1 MNRYLELG
9 GNCCGISH
17 VYDFPIRA
25 DAAWLDRQIEGATDL
40 IREENEIAVEEG
52 DRTRWRGK
60 FGHAIEICLTDS
72 QMKEWAPTLKAKGF
86 KLGLRWLN
94 DNSGN
99 YCNLLA
105 WAPKKA
111 SKKRPYKW

>member
-1 MNRYLELG
+1 MSYFDHG

-17 VYDFPIRA
+17 VYNFPARA
-25 DAAWLDRQIEGATDL
+25 DAAWLDCEIELATEGILLDNED
-40 IREENEIAVEEG
+40 IAEERG
-52 DRTRWRGK
+52 QKHWRGK
-60 FGHAIEICLTDS
+60 FGHAIEICLTDD
-72 QMKEWAPTLKAKGF
+72 QMKEWSPTLKAKGF

-105 WAPKKA
+105 WAPKKV

>member
-1 MNRYLELG
+1 MSYYEHG

-17 VYDFPIRA
+17 VFDFPDEA
-25 DAAWLDRQIEGATDL
+25 DMSWLNSQILWATEEIED
-40 IREENEIAVEEG
+40 ENEQAVEYG
-52 DRTRWRGK
+52 NRKRWRGK
-60 FGHAIEICLTDS
+60 FGHAIEVCLTDD
-72 QMKEWAPTLKAKGF
+72 QMVVWAATLKKKGF

-99 YCNLLA
+99 YCNLLS

-111 SKKRPYKW
+111 GKKRPYKW